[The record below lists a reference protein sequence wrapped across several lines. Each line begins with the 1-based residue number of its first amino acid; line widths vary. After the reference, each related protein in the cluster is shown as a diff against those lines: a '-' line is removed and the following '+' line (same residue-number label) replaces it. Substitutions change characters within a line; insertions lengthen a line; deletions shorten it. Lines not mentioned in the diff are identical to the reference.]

1 MARRRDVGYAAEADM
16 VEVGSNRMDNH
27 LSVNEAL
34 TRLSELVGQDIRI
47 QGILSFGFEEVCISQ
62 FPAAERADGY
72 RSSIW
77 LWVGTGSLGF
87 DREACRRLDGKRVL
101 VEGSLSAA
109 TPTMGCGHMGGWPA
123 ELLVRTLTRA

>member
-1 MARRRDVGYAAEADM
+1 
-16 VEVGSNRMDNH
+16 MDYH

-34 TRLSELVGQDIRI
+34 ARLPELEGRDIRI
-47 QGILSFGFEEVCISQ
+47 EGVLSFDFEDVCVSH
-62 FPAAERADGY
+62 FPADERADGY

-87 DREACRRLDGKRVL
+87 DREACRRLSGRRVV

-109 TPTMGCGHMGGWPA
+109 TPTMGCGHMGLWPA
-123 ELLVRTLTRA
+123 ELLVRTLNRA